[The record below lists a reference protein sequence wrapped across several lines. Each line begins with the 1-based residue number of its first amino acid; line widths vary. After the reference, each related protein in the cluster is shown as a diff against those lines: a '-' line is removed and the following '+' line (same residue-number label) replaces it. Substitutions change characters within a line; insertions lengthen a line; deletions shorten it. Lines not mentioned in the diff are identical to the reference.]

1 MHYMIIRTETEKDFD
16 FIDQIHDSAFG
27 HSVESALIRRLR
39 ASAGFVK
46 DFSLV
51 AECDGKTV
59 GHVLFTP
66 VTVESPVKSS
76 PAVILAPLAVLGE
89 HRGVGA
95 GTALVAEGIRRTKD
109 AGYTLMLVYGH
120 RFYEKKFGFTL
131 AHEQG
136 IFRPN
141 PMPGA
146 VVRMLPLTEGG
157 AEGVSGVIK
166 YPVEFR
172 PLIEEWYGK
181 ED

>member
-1 MHYMIIRTETEKDFD
+1 MIIRTERETDFD
-16 FIDQIHDSAFG
+16 VIDRIHDSAFG

-39 ASAGFVK
+39 ASSGFVK

-51 AECDGKTV
+51 AECDGKVV
-59 GHVLFTP
+59 GHVLFTH

-76 PAVILAPLAVLGE
+76 PAVILAPLAVFSDY
-89 HRGVGA
+89 RGVGA
-95 GTALVAEGIRRTKD
+95 GTALVAEGIRRTRE

-141 PMPGA
+141 PMPNA
-146 VVRMLPLTEGG
+146 PVRMLPLTEGG
-157 AEGVSGVIK
+157 ADGVSGVIK
-166 YPVEFR
+166 YPKEFR